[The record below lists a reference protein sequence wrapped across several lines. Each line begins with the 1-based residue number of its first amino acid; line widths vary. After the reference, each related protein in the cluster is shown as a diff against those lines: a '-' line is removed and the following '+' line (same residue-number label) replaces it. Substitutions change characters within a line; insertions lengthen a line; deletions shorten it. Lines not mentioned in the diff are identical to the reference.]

1 MKDFARKLADGNLF
15 IRTGAVQASI
25 SSFIVM
31 IRIIPMKS
39 RLIQTFPI
47 RRKTNGTVICV
58 GSRRTDAHHNRADLE
73 IGGAF
78 QKGLTK
84 DENHNVGQE
93 RRGSAPVKTAVDAHQ
108 EAQKD
113 T

>member
-1 MKDFARKLADGNLF
+1 VGADV
-15 IRTGAVQASI
+15 RTDAGTGKHGQG
-25 SSFIVM
+25 
-31 IRIIPMKS
+31 
-39 RLIQTFPI
+39 QGE
-47 RRKTNGTVICV
+47 TNGTVISV
-58 GSRRTDAHHNRADLE
+58 GSRRTNAHHDRADLE